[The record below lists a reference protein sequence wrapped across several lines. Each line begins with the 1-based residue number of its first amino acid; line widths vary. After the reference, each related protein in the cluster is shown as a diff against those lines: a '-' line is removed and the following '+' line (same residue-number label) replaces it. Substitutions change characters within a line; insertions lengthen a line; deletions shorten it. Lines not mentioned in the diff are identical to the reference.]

1 MTRPAISSTLALVT
15 ALAFLGS
22 TAHAESLADA
32 VALAYQTN
40 PSLMSQ
46 RAQLRALDER
56 YVQSK
61 RDLRPNVTV
70 GAVTQ
75 STLSIKGAPTFLDDR
90 HFTNAQAS
98 VSATQLLSS
107 FGRTAA
113 GISIAEATVLAGR
126 ENLRRTEGDLLLNVM
141 ESYSAVR
148 RDEEIVTIRSQT
160 VAAFQRQVDQTKGRI
175 TGGDST
181 LTDLGQA
188 DAQLAVSQAALAQ
201 AQAQLQASR
210 ANYATL
216 VGQNPGSLD
225 PEPELSDDTV
235 DLESAFAHAEA
246 DNPGL
251 LLAVMNEKVGR
262 ANVRSAQAQLRPT
275 VTLSG
280 EYIAVGAQPFERA
293 DIDSELTGRVS
304 FSMPLLA
311 GGYNRAIIREA
322 KDNHEALYSEIEIAR
337 RTAIQTVSSSWNQ
350 IVAADQQLAYGQTAV
365 KAAQTSAEGAR
376 QEYREGYRSFFEVL
390 NEEQRLL
397 DAQLLVNQARYARFV
412 AHASLLNAMGRLDA
426 TKLVDG
432 ISPYDPKTHFNR
444 VKSKGW
450 VPWEPLIA
458 AADKVSGP
466 RDKTMSAP
474 APYIATPVTMR
485 ASAATTTTTTTTRTL
500 GTTIPIAPTAQGDVI
515 GQLIMDT
522 RNKKP

>member
-251 LLAVMNEKVGR
+251 LLAVMN
-262 ANVRSAQAQLRPT
+262 
-275 VTLSG
+275 
-280 EYIAVGAQPFERA
+280 
-293 DIDSELTGRVS
+293 
-304 FSMPLLA
+304 
-311 GGYNRAIIREA
+311 
-322 KDNHEALYSEIEIAR
+322 
-337 RTAIQTVSSSWNQ
+337 
-350 IVAADQQLAYGQTAV
+350 
-365 KAAQTSAEGAR
+365 
-376 QEYREGYRSFFEVL
+376 
-390 NEEQRLL
+390 
-397 DAQLLVNQARYARFV
+397 
-412 AHASLLNAMGRLDA
+412 
-426 TKLVDG
+426 
-432 ISPYDPKTHFNR
+432 
-444 VKSKGW
+444 
-450 VPWEPLIA
+450 
-458 AADKVSGP
+458 
-466 RDKTMSAP
+466 
-474 APYIATPVTMR
+474 
-485 ASAATTTTTTTTRTL
+485 
-500 GTTIPIAPTAQGDVI
+500 
-515 GQLIMDT
+515 
-522 RNKKP
+522 